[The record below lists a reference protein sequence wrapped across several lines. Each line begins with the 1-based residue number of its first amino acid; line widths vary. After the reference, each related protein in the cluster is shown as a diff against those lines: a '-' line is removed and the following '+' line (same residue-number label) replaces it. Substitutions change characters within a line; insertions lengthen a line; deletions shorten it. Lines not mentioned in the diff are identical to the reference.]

1 MATPTKAYAVY
12 STVGIEF
19 VLSIFFGL
27 FVGRWADGKLGTGSA
42 LALFGF
48 FVGTAAGFRAIWRA
62 AQRMQRDAERD
73 AEHDPSSPPD
83 DPPSN

>member
-1 MATPTKAYAVY
+1 MLHPPKAYAVY

-19 VLSIFFGL
+19 ALSIFFGL

-48 FVGTAAGFRAIWRA
+48 FVGAAAGFRAIWRA
-62 AQRMQRDAERD
+62 AMRMQRDAERE
-73 AEHDPSSPPD
+73 ANPPPEE
-83 DPPSN
+83 PPEA